1 MRFNEF
7 LKLGYEEFTMKL
19 GSIPEQEPL
28 YTIIKS
34 RVIDIDSIK
43 EKEER
48 KYWREMKRIH
58 KIPDIYL
65 PNEVIVN
72 NLQKMIES
80 EGKIN
85 GK

>member
-7 LKLGYEEFTMKL
+7 LKLGYEEFSMKL

-34 RVIDIDSIK
+34 RVINIDSIK
-43 EKEER
+43 DKEER
-48 KYWREMKRIH
+48 KYWRELKRIH

>member
-1 MRFNEF
+1 M
-7 LKLGYEEFTMKL
+7 GYEEFSMKL

-43 EKEER
+43 DKEER
-48 KYWREMKRIH
+48 KYWRNLKRIH
-58 KIPDIYL
+58 RIPDIYL
-65 PNEVIVN
+65 PNEIIVSD
-72 NLQKMIES
+72 LQKVIES

>member
-1 MRFNEF
+1 M
-7 LKLGYEEFTMKL
+7 GYEEFSMKL

-34 RVIDIDSIK
+34 RVINIDNIK
-43 EKEER
+43 DKEER
-48 KYWREMKRIH
+48 KYWRELRRIH

-65 PNEVIVN
+65 PNEIIVN
-72 NLQKMIES
+72 NLQKAIES

>member
-7 LKLGYEEFTMKL
+7 LKMGYEEFTMKL

-34 RVIDIDSIK
+34 RVINIDNIK

-48 KYWREMKRIH
+48 KYWRELKRIH

>member
-34 RVIDIDSIK
+34 RVINIDSIRD
-43 EKEER
+43 KEER
-48 KYWREMKRIH
+48 KYWRELKRIH

-65 PNEVIVN
+65 PNEIIVN

>member
-1 MRFNEF
+1 M
-7 LKLGYEEFTMKL
+7 GYEEFTMKL

-34 RVIDIDSIK
+34 RIVNVDSIK
-43 EKEER
+43 DKEER
-48 KYWREMKRIH
+48 KYWRELKRIH

-65 PNEVIVN
+65 PNEIIVSD
-72 NLQKMIES
+72 LQRVIES
-80 EGKIN
+80 EEKIN

>member
-1 MRFNEF
+1 M
-7 LKLGYEEFTMKL
+7 GYEEFCMKL

-34 RVIDIDSIK
+34 RVINIDSIRD
-43 EKEER
+43 KEER
-48 KYWREMKRIH
+48 KYWRELKRIH

-65 PNEVIVN
+65 PNEIIVN